1 MEFWDEIIKSLS
13 DSLFSRRLFDNF
25 DKSITYNRITESSKD
40 YQLINYSEN
49 LDHYKKVDLTGTVT
63 FETVYYD
70 SICSYYVLNKN
81 EHNSEPT
88 AFYNVPPYCIHKTF
102 IGKNEELYVYETGFV
117 KVYHRKLDDCG
128 NFIKK
133 LLAIFLFFLPALFLT
148 PIGMLL
154 ELKFNIFTD
163 DSLFLIPLYILLLL
177 YYLVLLPLS
186 ERRQDRKKKKYNKL
200 RKTYFLGMQKGR
212 RYEQTH

>member
-1 MEFWDEIIKSLS
+1 MKFWDEIIKSLS

-25 DKSITYNRITESSKD
+25 DKSITYNCITESSND

-70 SICSYYVLNKN
+70 SVCSYYVLNKN
-81 EHNSEPT
+81 EHDSEPV

-102 IGKNEELYVYETGFV
+102 IGKNEELYVYETGIV

-154 ELKFNIFTD
+154 ELKFNIFAD
-163 DSLFLIPLYILLLL
+163 NSYFLVPLYVLLLL
-177 YYLVLLPLS
+177 YYFILLPLS
-186 ERRQDRKKKKYNKL
+186 SRKQDRKMKKYSKL
-200 RKTYFLGMQKGR
+200 RKIYFDGIRKGR
-212 RYEQTH
+212 SYEQTH